1 MFWADTI
8 IEDIE
13 KRFAKKIASG
23 KQLIIRDEKT
33 ASGRV
38 HIGSMRGVAIHGI
51 ISAILKNKG
60 IKQTFLYEIN
70 DFDVMD
76 GLPVYLD
83 KEIYEKEMGKVLN
96 TVPSPEDTAE
106 NYAEYFGQEFEEVI
120 ETAGFHPQFTRAS
133 ELYTSGKMN
142 EVIREALDGASAIR
156 RIYKDVSGSEKTDDW
171 HPLSVVCEK
180 CGKIGTTKV
189 SSWDSNE
196 VTYTCEENLVEWA
209 RGCGHTGKISP
220 FDGNA
225 KLPWKV
231 EWPAKWK
238 VVGVDIEG
246 AGKDHSTKGGARDV
260 ANHISRDVFNYEPP
274 YDIPYEF
281 FLVGGAK
288 MSSSK
293 GQGASAVEISQLLPT
308 KILRLVLLG
317 TLPKRAINLDPEG
330 DTIPVWFD
338 WHDRIAEK
346 YWSEVEAKATKSSS
360 PDAPLCGAFRDD
372 DARLFELVHEGKTP
386 EKMYLPRFSTVA
398 FLVQME
404 HLNLEEEVSK
414 IKEESVQGESLNEEE
429 RKELVERADYAKRWL
444 KAYAPEKYKFEIQDV
459 LPDKAKS
466 LTAEQKEGLRKVLE
480 YIESTDKLNG
490 EELHHAIH
498 QIRKE
503 MNIDPKDF
511 FGALYTVILGKDH
524 GPKAGWFLSVLDREF
539 LIKRLSE
546 ASQ

>member
-1 MFWADTI
+1 MFWADI
-8 IEDIE
+8 IADDIG
-13 KRFAKKIASG
+13 KRLAGKIASG
-23 KQLIIRDEKT
+23 KQLVIRDEKT

-51 ISAILKNKG
+51 ISNILKKKG
-60 IKQTFLYEIN
+60 INQTFLYEIN

-83 KEIYEKEMGKVLN
+83 KEVYGKEMGKVLN
-96 TVPSPEDTAE
+96 TVTSPEDTAE
-106 NYAEYFGQEFEEVI
+106 NFAEYFGKEFEEVI

-156 RIYKDVSGSEKTDDW
+156 RIYKEVSGSEKPNDW
-171 HPLSVVCEK
+171 HPLSVVCEG

-189 SSWDSNE
+189 SRWDGSE
-196 VTYTCEENLVEWA
+196 VEYKCEKNMVEWA
-209 RGCGHTGKISP
+209 KGCEHSGKVSP

-260 ANHISRDVFNYEPP
+260 ASHISREVFNYEPP

-330 DTIPVWFD
+330 DTIPIWFD

-346 YWSEVEAKATKSSS
+346 YWQGE
-360 PDAPLCGAFRDD
+360 GDD
-372 DARLFELVHEGKTP
+372 DARLFELVHEGSPP
-386 EKMYLPRFSTVA
+386 EKIYLPRFSTVA
-398 FLVQME
+398 FLAQME
-404 HLNLEEEVSK
+404 HLNLEEEIAN
-414 IKEESVQGESLNEEE
+414 IKAEYEQRGETSLLTEEE

-444 KAYAPEKYKFEIQDV
+444 KAYAPGRYKFEIQQTV
-459 LPDKAKS
+459 PEEAKK
-466 LTAEQKEGLRKVLE
+466 LTTEQKEGLRKVLE
-480 YIESTDKLNG
+480 YIESADTLNG

-498 QIRKE
+498 AIRKE
-503 MNIDPKDF
+503 MGIEPKDF
-511 FGALYTVILGKDH
+511 FSALYLIILGKDH
-524 GPKAGWFLSVLDREF
+524 GPKIGWFLSVLDKTF
-539 LIKRLSE
+539 LVNRLKE
-546 ASQ
+546 ALI

>member
-1 MFWADTI
+1 MFWADAITD
-8 IEDIE
+8 DIE
-13 KRFAKKIASG
+13 NRLARKIASG

-51 ISAILKNKG
+51 ISAILKKKG
-60 IKQTFLYEIN
+60 INQMFFYEIN

-83 KEIYEKEMGKVLN
+83 KEVYGKEMGKVLN

-106 NYAEYFGQEFEEVI
+106 NFAEYFGKEFEEVI
-120 ETAGFHPQFTRAS
+120 ETAGFHPQFTRSS

-142 EVIREALDGASAIR
+142 AVIREALDGAPDIR
-156 RIYKDVSGSEKTDDW
+156 RIYKDVSGSQKPDDW
-171 HPLSVVCEK
+171 YPLSVVCEK

-189 SSWDSNE
+189 SAWDGSE
-196 VTYTCEENLVEWA
+196 VMYTCEESMVEWA
-209 RGCGHTGKISP
+209 KGCGHSGKISP

-260 ANHISRDVFNYEPP
+260 ANHISREVFNYEPP

-330 DTIPVWFD
+330 DTIPIWFD
-338 WHDRIAEK
+338 WYDRIAEK
-346 YWSEVEAKATKSSS
+346 YWSKE
-360 PDAPLCGAFRDD
+360 GDD
-372 DARLFELVHEGKTP
+372 DARLFELVHEGSTP
-386 EKMYLPRFSTVA
+386 AKMYLPRFSTVA
-398 FLVQME
+398 FLAQME

-414 IKEESVQGESLNEEE
+414 IKGESVQGESLNERE
-429 RKELVERADYAKRWL
+429 RKELVERVEYARRWL
-444 KAYAPEKYKFEIQDV
+444 EAYAPEKYKFEIQQAV
-459 LPDKAKS
+459 PEEAKK
-466 LTAEQKEGLRKVLE
+466 LTAEQKEGLKRVLA
-480 YIESTDKLNG
+480 YIESREILSG

-503 MNIDPKDF
+503 MNVEPKDF
-511 FGALYTVILGKDH
+511 FGALYVVILGKDH
-524 GPKAGWFLSVLDREF
+524 GPKAGWFFSVLDKGF
-539 LIKRLSE
+539 LTKRLAE
-546 ASQ
+546 ASE